1 MQSHE
6 VYHKKYTWRGQVP
19 MNANSDFSIKQQKDV
34 EIIQLLIRVDQSEE
48 LQV

>member
-1 MQSHE
+1 
-6 VYHKKYTWRGQVP
+6 